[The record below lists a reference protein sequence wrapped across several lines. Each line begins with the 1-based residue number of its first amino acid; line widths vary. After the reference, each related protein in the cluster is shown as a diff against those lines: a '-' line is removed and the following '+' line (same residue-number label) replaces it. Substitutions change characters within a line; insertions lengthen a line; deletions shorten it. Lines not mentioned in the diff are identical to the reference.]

1 MCLLNPDL
9 GDDVLTETS
18 GVIVIDE
25 LDVHLH
31 PQWQRRIAGT
41 LQTTFPAIQFI
52 CASHSPQILGELP
65 PESILLLTS
74 SGVVH
79 PAQSLGLDTSSI
91 LQSVMDADAMSQGV
105 RKRYDVVNDLI
116 ESEDYDQA
124 KERIEELRCEL
135 RGSTKELERME
146 RLIDRIQLIG
156 A

>member
-1 MCLLNPDL
+1 
-9 GDDVLTETS
+9 
-18 GVIVIDE
+18 
-25 LDVHLH
+25 
-31 PQWQRRIAGT
+31 
-41 LQTTFPAIQFI
+41 
-52 CASHSPQILGELP
+52 
-65 PESILLLTS
+65 
-74 SGVVH
+74 
-79 PAQSLGLDTSSI
+79 
-91 LQSVMDADAMSQGV
+91 MSQGV